1 MEGPAMI
8 GLDSL
13 YGFILLLLIPLLYWQ
28 HHLRSGIREVP
39 VSIFP
44 LLKQQRAMEEIPL
57 KRRLRLSGN
66 QRYFLLSIAILCL
79 TLSINGVHLNQT
91 RGRPAYWFFILDNVP
106 SSGGRTDEG
115 TILSQL
121 RTRMIST
128 LNSQEDDDRYTLMVT
143 SPRPRLFGNLD
154 KKQLLHEIGSV
165 KPGTHSTSVIKLR
178 TLAGFVASE
187 KDFEKIVI
195 ISPRSGVWRDAPE
208 WPGKELHV
216 PPDDLVLT
224 GNAGFTATEALP
236 VGGGFYDLYFSL
248 SSARIDHEY
257 VDVLLRQKEGPE
269 KKIRVDLAPDGNG
282 DVYISEIGFGS
293 GSMILELDIQDN
305 LAADNILR
313 LHAPDDQDDVAVELL
328 GTHRPVIRAA
338 ISSFGGFRLV
348 EAGQRSEKGSV
359 KVYDSTVP
367 EGTINSPTLV
377 ISPVSSFEGFKLKR
391 IWTAPLRATFH
402 PVHPAIR
409 NGAMYRSFRPA
420 KIVELKVPG
429 NFQIL
434 AEAEGVPLIIA
445 GERNGHRVVVWGF
458 DPQDNGLYLDPA
470 FPVML
475 RDTISWLGG
484 QTQITIDFPACL
496 STRIFSTEDNPS
508 DAVDAGSD
516 CSALVRESSL
526 ISLPDVS
533 GIATMGSV
541 PDRSIRKDLER
552 FFLLLAMAIMIVL
565 GFDSVMG
572 REKG

>member
-1 MEGPAMI
+1 
-8 GLDSL
+8 
-13 YGFILLLLIPLLYWQ
+13 
-28 HHLRSGIREVP
+28 
-39 VSIFP
+39 
-44 LLKQQRAMEEIPL
+44 
-57 KRRLRLSGN
+57 
-66 QRYFLLSIAILCL
+66 
-79 TLSINGVHLNQT
+79 
-91 RGRPAYWFFILDNVP
+91 
-106 SSGGRTDEG
+106 
-115 TILSQL
+115 
-121 RTRMIST
+121 MIST
-128 LNSQEDDDRYTLMVT
+128 LNSQEDEDRYTLMVT

-165 KPGTHSTSVIKLR
+165 TPGTHSTSVIKLR
-178 TLAGFVASE
+178 RLAGFVASE

-195 ISPRSGVWRDAPE
+195 ISPRSNVWRDAPE

-224 GNAGFTATEALP
+224 GNAGFTAAEALP

-257 VDVLLRQKEGPE
+257 VDVLLRH
-269 KKIRVDLAPDGNG
+269 
-282 DVYISEIGFGS
+282 
-293 GSMILELDIQDN
+293 
-305 LAADNILR
+305 LR
-313 LHAPDDQDDVAVELL
+313 LHAPEDPDDVAVELL

-348 EAGQRSEKGSV
+348 GGGERSEKGPV

-367 EGTINSPTLV
+367 QGTINSPTLV
-377 ISPVSSFEGFKLKR
+377 ISPVSSFEGFELKR

-420 KIVELKVPG
+420 KIFELKVPE
-429 NFQIL
+429 NFQVL

-484 QTQITIDFPACL
+484 QSQITIDFPACL
-496 STRIFSTEDNPS
+496 PTRIFSNEDDPS
-508 DAVDAGSD
+508 DAVAAGSD
-516 CSALVRESSL
+516 CSAQVRESSL

-533 GIATMGSV
+533 GNATIGSR
-541 PDRSIRKDLER
+541 PDRSKRKDLER

-572 REKG
+572 RES